1 MPVTIHEDQTLPYV
15 LIYEFS
21 GNWTDVEFRVAI
33 DEAAGRAQMFPA
45 DARQDGI
52 AVLHESTRSLLGVNP
67 FEMVGYVRRKLPE
80 RGGCM
85 VVVFDHSMVESILS
99 LLNKLIDRNTQRI
112 FHRSSLQAAREL
124 IAELRAED
132 STPVKDSLPS

>member
-21 GNWTDVEFRVAI
+21 GNWTDVEFRAAI
-33 DEAAGRAQMFPA
+33 DDAADRAQTIPA

-52 AVLHESTRSLLGVNP
+52 VSLLESTRSLMGINP
-67 FEMVGYVRRKLPE
+67 FDLVGYVRRKLPE

-85 VVVFDHSMVESILS
+85 VVIFDHAMMDSILG